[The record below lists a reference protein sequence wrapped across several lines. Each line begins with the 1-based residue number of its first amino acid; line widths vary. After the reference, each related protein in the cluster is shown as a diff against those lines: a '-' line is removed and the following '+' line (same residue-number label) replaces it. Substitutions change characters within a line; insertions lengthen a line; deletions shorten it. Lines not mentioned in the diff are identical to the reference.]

1 MDIIQALI
9 LSLIQG
15 ITEFLP
21 ISSSGHLII
30 IPKFLNWQD
39 QGLAFDAVVHLGT
52 AAAAIVYFREYIFD
66 VLKGFVPRK
75 FLSQKEKSPS
85 PAIQKRSRRF
95 SYVILVSMVPAVIVG
110 LLFKT
115 IIANQLRSVTFVALN
130 LLAWGIVL
138 ILAEVYANRNQKH
151 QPLAQITY
159 LKGFTIG
166 LAQALALFPGTSRS
180 GITIS
185 AALFSDLS
193 RKDAVR
199 FSFLMSIPVILGAGI
214 LSLFELLQNAGQT
227 DLQILPIML
236 GLLGAFISG
245 LIAIHFLLNLID
257 KKGLLYFGVYRVILA
272 IVLLVAFV

>member
-39 QGLAFDAVVHLGT
+39 QGLAFDAVIHLGT
-52 AAAAIVYFREYIFD
+52 AMAAIVYFREYIFD
-66 VLKGFVPRK
+66 VLKGFAPKK
-75 FLSQKEKSPS
+75 FLPQKDKSAS
-85 PAIQKRSRRF
+85 PEVKKNSRRF
-95 SYVILVSMVPAVIVG
+95 TYVILVSMVPAVIVG
-110 LLFKT
+110 LLFKA

-138 ILAEVYANRNQKH
+138 ILAELYANRQQK
-151 QPLAQITY
+151 QKPLAEITY
-159 LKGFTIG
+159 GKGLAIG

-199 FSFLMSIPVILGAGI
+199 FSFLMSIPVILGAGL
-214 LSLFELLQNAGQT
+214 LSFLELFQKLGQN
-227 DLQILPIML
+227 DVQILPIIL
-236 GLLGAFISG
+236 ALFGAFLSG
-245 LIAIHFLLNLID
+245 LFAIHFLLNLID

-272 IVLLVAFV
+272 VVLLVAFV

>member
-30 IPKFLNWQD
+30 IPKLLNWRD
-39 QGLAFDAVVHLGT
+39 QGLAFDVVIHLGT
-52 AAAAIVYFREYIFD
+52 SMAAIVYFREYIFD
-66 VLKGFVPRK
+66 VVKGFMPKK
-75 FLSQKEKSPS
+75 FLSQKGKSPS
-85 PAIQKRSRRF
+85 VEIKKRSRRF
-95 SYVILVSMVPAVIVG
+95 AYVIAVSMLPAAVVG
-110 LLFKT
+110 LLFKA

-138 ILAEVYANRNQKH
+138 IMAEVYANRNQKH

-159 LKGFTIG
+159 LKGFAIG

-199 FSFLMSIPVILGAGI
+199 FSFLMSIPVILGAGL
-214 LSLFELLQNAGQT
+214 LSLFELLQNAGQN
-227 DLQILPIML
+227 DVQILPILL

-245 LIAIHFLLNLID
+245 LLAIHFLLNLID
-257 KKGLLYFGVYRVILA
+257 KKGLLYFGAYRVILA
-272 IVLLVAFV
+272 VVLLVAFV